1 MKGVIVSA
9 SFRPH
14 GLQPARLL
22 CPWDSPGVN
31 TGVGCRF
38 LLQGIFLAQRLVS
51 WLRGW
56 SPGSEVGLLA
66 QKLVSWLRG
75 WSPGS
80 EVGLL
85 AQRLVSWLGGWS
97 PVADLMRLLHCGRF
111 LATES
116 QERH

>member
-22 CPWDSPGVN
+22 CPWDSPGMN
-31 TGVGCRF
+31 TGAGCRF

-56 SPGSEVGLLA
+56 SPGSEVGLL
-66 QKLVSWLRG
+66 WLTLCVYCTAG
-75 WSPGS
+75 DS
-80 EVGLL
+80 
-85 AQRLVSWLGGWS
+85 
-97 PVADLMRLLHCGRF
+97 
-111 LATES
+111 
-116 QERH
+116 